1 VRVDSGDVGGKT
13 SVPRSEYGGTVQPSG
28 RWLVV
33 AAALVAVLLV
43 ATGTTFVGVRA
54 KVDELVGDRSG
65 GEQSAAQIS
74 PAEFEG
80 AYVGMAPATLRDLV
94 GEPETTSTSRLEGL
108 RIECWYYGVGG
119 EAGAYQLCFGN
130 GKLRTKTRF
139 GR

>member
-1 VRVDSGDVGGKT
+1 M
-13 SVPRSEYGGTVQPSG
+13 QPSG

-33 AAALVAVLLV
+33 AAAFVAVLLV

-65 GEQSAAQIS
+65 DGQSGAQIS
-74 PAEFEG
+74 PAEFESVD
-80 AYVGMAPATLRDLV
+80 VGMAPATLGDLV
-94 GEPETTSTSRLEGL
+94 GEPEATSRSRLEGL
-108 RIECWYYGVGG
+108 RIECWYYGVSGG
-119 EAGAYQLCFGN
+119 AGAYQLCFAN